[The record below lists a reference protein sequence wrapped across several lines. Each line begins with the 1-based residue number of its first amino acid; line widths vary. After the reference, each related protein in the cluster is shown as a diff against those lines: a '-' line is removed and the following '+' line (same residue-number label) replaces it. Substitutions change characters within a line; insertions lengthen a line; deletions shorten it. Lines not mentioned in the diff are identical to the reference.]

1 MRGVTPGFL
10 VDGTR
15 SVPHRQECP
24 PWRECPPLACRRGK
38 RGPLALIFLLLVL
51 LATLPASA
59 AETGV
64 VEEVVDGDT
73 VRVRTAGSEEAVTVR
88 LVGIDAPERNHPSL
102 GKEYLSDEAAAL
114 LSSLCRGKTVQM
126 EEDAEDT
133 DRYDRLLRYVYLP
146 PPDGRLLNGEML
158 RAGMAR
164 AYTRFPFSRKSEFV
178 ALEDAARREG
188 KGLWSEGGAA
198 EARWLVSGKAVPVEV
213 YPATGRTFAVAYK
226 GWVKSGLER
235 GNLPKE
241 IEWVLQARAE
251 LTDQEFAR
259 RARDRGFHP
268 VDPSKGSEAAPAS
281 AGERSPSAA
290 PFLGEK
296 VVSWE
301 KADRHVG
308 EEIVVEGTIVRTHR
322 SDKMLYLNFHPNW
335 KRYLTL
341 VLFVK
346 DLPLFPADPVKA
358 YKGKKV
364 RVRGEVK
371 RYKGR
376 LEMDVRDPENIKVV
390 P

>member
-1 MRGVTPGFL
+1 
-10 VDGTR
+10 
-15 SVPHRQECP
+15 
-24 PWRECPPLACRRGK
+24 
-38 RGPLALIFLLLVL
+38 
-51 LATLPASA
+51 
-59 AETGV
+59 V

-73 VRVRTAGSEEAVTVR
+73 VRVRTAGSAEAVTVR

-114 LSSLCRGKTVQM
+114 LSSLCRGKMIRM

-133 DRYDRLLRYVYLP
+133 DRYDRLLRYVFLP

-178 ALEDAARREG
+178 ALEEAARREG
-188 KGLWSEGGAA
+188 KGLWSDGGAA

-226 GWVKSGLER
+226 GWAKSGLER
-235 GNLPKE
+235 QDLPKE
-241 IEWVLQARAE
+241 IEWVLRARAE
-251 LTDQEFAR
+251 LTDREFAR

-268 VDPSKGSEAAPAS
+268 VDPSEGSEAAPAS

-290 PFLGEK
+290 PFRGEK

-301 KADRHVG
+301 KADRHEG
-308 EEIVVEGTIVRTHR
+308 EEIVVEGTIVRAHR

-376 LEMDVRDPENIKVV
+376 LEMIVEDPKNIKIV